1 MSPPMGGRGLPA
13 RPVSFAGDACRGR
26 PDVGSGREGALR
38 QTGKNRRHWT
48 ARGGLL
54 LYDEDP
60 GEAGPILETLAH
72 RATARVPRRA
82 WDGDDAAHD
91 VVVRALKDDCAALR
105 RVRDPGTPLSAWLHG
120 CVRNLFREKEKEKEK
135 SATRVEELAGPAPSP
150 FAHAVVREEVGRAL
164 ALLASLPLPY
174 GFVLYLQ
181 CVEGMS
187 HAEIHIALRA
197 YRRVGRD
204 RIDQMIR
211 EGHEMCRASEDCEGL
226 RKKWPS
232 RYNPKKNPWFATPL
246 PPLPPPAW

>member
-1 MSPPMGGRGLPA
+1 MNVPPHGRARSAGAACVVCGGRVPWAARRGGRRGGGGGGGGGGRAAGGGRG
-13 RPVSFAGDACRGR
+13 
-26 PDVGSGREGALR
+26 GA
-38 QTGKNRRHWT
+38 
-48 ARGGLL
+48 A
-54 LYDEDP
+54 
-60 GEAGPILETLAH
+60 PILETLAH